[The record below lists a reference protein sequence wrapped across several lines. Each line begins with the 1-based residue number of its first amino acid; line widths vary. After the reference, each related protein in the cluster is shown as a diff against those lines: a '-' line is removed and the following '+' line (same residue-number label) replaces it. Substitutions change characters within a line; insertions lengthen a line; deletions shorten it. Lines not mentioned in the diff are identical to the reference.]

1 MATASERDLD
11 LVRLERQR
19 QAALGPHFQASRDGF
34 PDVDKRF
41 VAGLAWLT
49 QPGMEGHSTIQT
61 PSSSR
66 SNVVTNFMGFSLPSF
81 LVFWKASIVC
91 PAQKE

>member
-1 MATASERDLD
+1 

-34 PDVDKRF
+34 PDVGKRF
-41 VAGLAWLT
+41 VAGFTLADAAED
-49 QPGMEGHSTIQT
+49 G
-61 PSSSR
+61 
-66 SNVVTNFMGFSLPSF
+66 SNVVTNFMGLTLPSF